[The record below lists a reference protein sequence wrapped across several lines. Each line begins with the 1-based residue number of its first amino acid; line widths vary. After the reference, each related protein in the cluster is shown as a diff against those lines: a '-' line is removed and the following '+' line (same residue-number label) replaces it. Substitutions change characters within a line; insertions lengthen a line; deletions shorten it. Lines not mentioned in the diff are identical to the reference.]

1 MTEAQLPD
9 AAAIRAQLETTRA
22 QFHELFASLTDA
34 DWQRRPAEG
43 WSVRDEMWHI
53 AWAPGFLGG
62 VVERLTRGK
71 GYNRPARYFHWKNN
85 LRTRW
90 HGRGATPQSIAANY
104 AAGHQRLLAR
114 LERMSAADWGRG
126 AKRLGA
132 YRTPEAMFQA
142 VSRHFETHAAAVW
155 AKLDRV

>member
-1 MTEAQLPD
+1 MNEAPSLD
-9 AAAIRAQLETTRA
+9 AAAIRAQLEATRA
-22 QFHELFASLTDA
+22 RFHELFGSLTEA
-34 DWQRRPAEG
+34 DWQRRPAGG
-43 WSVRDEMWHI
+43 WAVRAEMWHI
-53 AWAPGFLGG
+53 AWAPGFLAGAI
-62 VVERLTRGK
+62 ERLARGK

-90 HGRGATPQSIAANY
+90 HGRRATPQSIAADY
-104 AAGHQRLLAR
+104 EDGHQKLLTR

-142 VSRHFETHAAAVW
+142 VSRHFETHAAALR
-155 AKLDRV
+155 AQRGRS